1 MTQFPSVEESYI
13 FVLTALRKSKLSRPG
28 GAVASSREGNQ
39 RDSLAHQIF
48 VLVLM
53 VAIPLAVGF
62 GGSQLIDDETD
73 G

>member
-1 MTQFPSVEESYI
+1 M
-13 FVLTALRKSKLSRPG
+13 
-28 GAVASSREGNQ
+28 ASSREGNQ

-73 G
+73 GWYQQADRARGLRRTGFSARCGRRSTS